1 MDFVIDYWFIIF
13 GFFAVGAFVGAW
25 IHKFVT
31 EPSFQQKEDLK
42 NWLKMAMYKA
52 EKELGSKTGELK
64 LLTVYN
70 MFVTAMPW
78 MARVISFD
86 QFSDYVL
93 ECMDWLNKK
102 LEEEQNDNK

>member
-1 MDFVIDYWFIIF
+1 MNYLIDNWYLLL
-13 GFFAVGAFVGAW
+13 GFFAVGVFIGASIMAFV
-25 IHKFVT
+25 KEPT
-31 EPSFQQKEDLK
+31 EQQKEDLK
-42 NWLKMAMYKA
+42 NWLKLAMYKA

-70 MFVTAMPW
+70 LFVTAMPW

-86 QFSDYVL
+86 QFNDYVL

-102 LEEEQNDNK
+102 LEEENENN